1 MRGGPGHGGLLPVSV
16 AVTALCGPAAR
27 PPHAGPRRSPV
38 AATAA
43 RLTVPAAL
51 CGRLRARTAPE
62 GAATRASCPACGG
75 EPRPRGWDTAL
86 PTPGGDRALPA
97 ASGHPLDTHRVAGR
111 DLPSLIPSSEVL
123 WLGFHTSAPFLFCHS
138 GERNLRVPHP
148 GRQKM
153 PLPVLSLFRLRE
165 LIFPEI
171 SPDACP
177 HNSPIPL
184 DQGAGA
190 ALERLRHPGQV
201 GSAFAVSA
209 TPGLPG
215 RQGAKAEP
223 GTTGGS
229 ASSSPWPPAS
239 AAPEGLGPPVLGY
252 LSGLPSFLQASAG
265 LEAREEGTGVRGL
278 SSPLLGAGRPAEV
291 PSCSPVCPQR
301 GCSLLLAAG
310 ASSVCGPGYLE
321 KEMAHKGWGQTST
334 RKVTPPS
341 CGVKS
346 GGFCLLCMSCTA
358 LTPDPDEGWQ
368 GCLVLEGR

>member
-1 MRGGPGHGGLLPVSV
+1 
-16 AVTALCGPAAR
+16 
-27 PPHAGPRRSPV
+27 
-38 AATAA
+38 
-43 RLTVPAAL
+43 
-51 CGRLRARTAPE
+51 
-62 GAATRASCPACGG
+62 
-75 EPRPRGWDTAL
+75 
-86 PTPGGDRALPA
+86 
-97 ASGHPLDTHRVAGR
+97 
-111 DLPSLIPSSEVL
+111 
-123 WLGFHTSAPFLFCHS
+123 
-138 GERNLRVPHP
+138 
-148 GRQKM
+148 M
-153 PLPVLSLFRLRE
+153 PLPLPSLFRLRE

-177 HNSPIPL
+177 HNSPVPL

-190 ALERLRHPGQV
+190 ALERLRHSGQV

-209 TPGLPG
+209 TPGLPE

-239 AAPEGLGPPVLGY
+239 AAPEGLGPPVPGY
-252 LSGLPSFLQASAG
+252 LSGLRSFLRASAG
-265 LEAREEGTGVRGL
+265 LEARQEETGVRGL
-278 SSPLLGAGRPAEV
+278 SSPLPASGRTLLGAGRPAEV

-334 RKVTPPS
+334 RKVIPPS

-358 LTPDPDEGWQ
+358 LIPDPDGGWQ